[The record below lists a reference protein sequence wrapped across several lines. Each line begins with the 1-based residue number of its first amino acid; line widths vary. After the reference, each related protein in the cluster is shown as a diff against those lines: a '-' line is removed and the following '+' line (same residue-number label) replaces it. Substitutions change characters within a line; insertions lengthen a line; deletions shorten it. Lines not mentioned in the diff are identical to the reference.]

1 VEGAEELLKNL
12 SGKYR
17 LFLVS
22 NGTACVQKGR
32 LESARISPYFE
43 KIFISEELGADKPDP
58 RYFEACFRQMEP
70 FDRNRCIIVGDSLT
84 SDILGGM
91 NAGITSCWFNLRG
104 REAREDIVPDYQI
117 THLDELPALL
127 ENLYGP
133 C

>member
-1 VEGAEELLKNL
+1 
-12 SGKYR
+12 
-17 LFLVS
+17 
-22 NGTACVQKGR
+22 
-32 LESARISPYFE
+32 
-43 KIFISEELGADKPDP
+43 
-58 RYFEACFRQMEP
+58 MEP
-70 FDRNRCIIVGDSLT
+70 FDRDRCIIVGDSLT